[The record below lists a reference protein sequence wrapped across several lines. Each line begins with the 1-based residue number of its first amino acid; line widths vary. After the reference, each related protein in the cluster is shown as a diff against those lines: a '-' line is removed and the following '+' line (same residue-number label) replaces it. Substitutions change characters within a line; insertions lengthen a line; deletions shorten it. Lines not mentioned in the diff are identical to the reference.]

1 MPAREVLRSDDSD
14 QDETVSDITPMRT
27 EASLGVDPSGPS
39 RRWDTFED
47 RLRQRRQEIVS
58 GCAGCKTP
66 STSETT
72 EERELDGRRKA
83 S

>member
-1 MPAREVLRSDDSD
+1 MKPSP
-14 QDETVSDITPMRT
+14 DITPMRT